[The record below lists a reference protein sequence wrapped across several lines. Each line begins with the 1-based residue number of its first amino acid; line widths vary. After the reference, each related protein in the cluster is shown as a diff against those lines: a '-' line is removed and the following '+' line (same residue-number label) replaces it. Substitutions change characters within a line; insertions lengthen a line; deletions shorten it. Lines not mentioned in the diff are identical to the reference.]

1 LNQYGSPKETCGT
14 LRSDTQPATE
24 HIRLSRPTE
33 ILNELLQKKKK
44 KSSRAEM
51 VQTYNPENFKPH
63 SVYFEAYHHKL
74 DILL

>member
-44 KSSRAEM
+44 KNLPG
-51 VQTYNPENFKPH
+51 QKWFKPTIQKI
-63 SVYFEAYHHKL
+63 SNLTAF
-74 DILL
+74 ILRHITIN